1 MQSNGTY
8 YKAYSNT
15 SGKLVVGGMSADLNP
30 YYVGAE
36 AHFSYD
42 MNRNGFID
50 DKHNIR
56 MQDVSLTEGESRQIT
71 ITRTS
76 REPTTVKLFTNAG
89 SGYLVNNVASSSD
102 FGLSGRQISFA
113 NGETT
118 ASFKVTAT
126 DDNLSESTETLEISA
141 TVTSPTTP
149 VHYVKRTST
158 ITIFDNDSNYSVI
171 VYYKL
176 NCTSST
182 ATSSTATSSTTTS
195 STGTGWYQ
203 RLALQQ
209 APVIP
214 VVAANSSSS
223 PAIDSVINT
232 YALNQLTSSFSDA
245 KVELSNFSS

>member
-1 MQSNGTY
+1 
-8 YKAYSNT
+8 
-15 SGKLVVGGMSADLNP
+15 MSADLNP

-36 AHFSYD
+36 SHFSYD
-42 MNRNGFID
+42 MNRTGFID

-102 FGLSGRQISFA
+102 FGLSRRQISFA

-118 ASFKVTAT
+118 ASFEVTAT

-158 ITIFDNDSNYSVI
+158 ITIFDNDVVI
-171 VYYKL
+171 
-176 NCTSST
+176 TPSSSTTNSTATNPT

-195 STGTGWYQ
+195 STGTGY
-203 RLALQQ
+203 RVSTTGSTTSASNTSSS
-209 APVIP
+209 
-214 VVAANSSSS
+214 AANSSSS
-223 PAIDSVINT
+223 PPIDSVINT

-245 KVELSNFSS
+245 KVELLNFSYSYDFYHLGKIDMAYS